1 MIILSILVVLI
12 LGLVIFIYLKSPDF
26 CITRSRRIQA
36 PAGVIFAQI
45 EDFHLWEAW
54 SPWAKMDPQAKNTFD
69 GPATGLGSSFRWE
82 GNNQVGSGI
91 MTVLESR
98 PSQSLRI
105 RLQFLKPFAAT
116 NTAEFTLT
124 PAEGGT
130 LVTWSMTGKN
140 NFIAKLA
147 GLFFDCDKLVGGQ
160 FEQGLISLQTIAEAA
175 L

>member
-12 LGLVIFIYLKSPDF
+12 LGLVIFISLKSPDF
-26 CITRSRRIQA
+26 RIARSLQIQA
-36 PAGVIFAQI
+36 SADRIFAQI

-69 GPATGLGSSFRWE
+69 GPATGPGSSFRWE
-82 GNNQVGSGI
+82 GNARVGSGI

-98 PSQSLRI
+98 PTETLRL
-105 RLQFLKPFAAT
+105 RLEFLKPFAAT

-130 LVTWSMTGKN
+130 LLTWSMTGKN

-160 FEQGLISLQTIAEAA
+160 FEQGLISLQAIVEAA
-175 L
+175 P